1 MSLFGGPLPA
11 NARESSPYYRS
22 SSLPLPS
29 SPPPVPHTDD
39 DAPVSSIERDPGQDD
54 EAVNAANDDDES
66 SSSEYTS
73 SDSEDNRPRFQGKW
87 QTYRRYIKE
96 ERDLTDSLAKLR
108 AEDLALH
115 LYDAHALKRRL
126 LAEKAARRAAR
137 EEAGEA
143 DDESD
148 DDEGQWK
155 PTRHWTAWPLE
166 PERVPRRHERFA
178 MLPTIDPDEE
188 FTFRRPGHD
197 RQRPIRDIKEILVG
211 LVQKN
216 AKERWDKKEWA
227 DETDPEAGA
236 ERLTSRRSSH
246 EANGGATADR
256 MDTDGHGPNRGASAR
271 RAATPTGSR
280 REFILDDD
288 RAYEALGPTTRSIV
302 KKLNDVLIAVHQRE
316 YKGRGR
322 RPLSLTATDT
332 EASPSRSRK
341 RRKKMQ
347 NASEGEI
354 KVKRPRGRPPKYVS
368 QTPGPDSTPYVTTEG
383 EETSASAKKRG
394 RGRPQKYERL
404 PGESYYMARKRHAA
418 AAGQLPGSNPSSRA
432 QTTEPEPD
440 RASSRPPTPN
450 NPSTSTAAAL
460 PAGPRS
466 NGTSSDEDSDGPE
479 TRSWRRSG
487 RAPPL
492 KDWRDILGKASS
504 LGGFSEAAIA
514 RATRRCVELFGEDMT
529 VRAADGRGGVDE
541 PAEEVQAGQDV
552 AEEVLAAEED
562 AGEGPSVQRPP
573 QVKAPQAKE
582 EPSEEEADQ
591 PGDTDWADDEED
603 GDGNNR
609 PAWDGSSLACPHSDC
624 NRHTEPF
631 AKLWRLREHIK
642 GKHKYTLD
650 TPPFRYNSKKWEK
663 WIMKK
668 EKEKSKPA
676 KPKRKGKEKAK

>member
-39 DAPVSSIERDPGQDD
+39 DAPVSSIERDPDQDD
-54 EAVNAANDDDES
+54 EAVNAANDDDS
-66 SSSEYTS
+66 SGSEYTT

-87 QTYRRYIKE
+87 QTYRRHIQE
-96 ERDLTDSLAKLR
+96 ERDLTESLAKLR

-126 LAEKAARRAAR
+126 LAEKAARRAAG
-137 EEAGEA
+137 EEAGDA
-143 DDESD
+143 DDESED
-148 DDEGQWK
+148 DDGQWK
-155 PTRHWTAWPLE
+155 PPRAWTAWPLE
-166 PERVPRRHERFA
+166 PEHVPRPYERFTI
-178 MLPTIDPDEE
+178 LPTIDPDEE

-216 AKERWDKKEWA
+216 AKERWNKKEWA
-227 DETDPEAGA
+227 EDTDPEAGE
-236 ERLTSRRSSH
+236 ERSTSRRSSH
-246 EANGGATADR
+246 GANGGATADR

-302 KKLNDVLIAVHQRE
+302 SKLNDVLMAVHQRE
-316 YKGRGR
+316 SRGRGR
-322 RPLSLTATDT
+322 KSQRDTATATDT
-332 EASPSRSRK
+332 EASRSRSTK
-341 RRKKMQ
+341 RRKKDQ
-347 NASEGEI
+347 NASEGET
-354 KVKRPRGRPPKYVS
+354 KAKRPRGRPPKSAS
-368 QTPGPDSTPYVTTEG
+368 QTPGPDSTPYVTEG

-394 RGRPQKYERL
+394 RGRPKKYDRL
-404 PGESYYMARKRHAA
+404 PGESYYMARKRLA

-450 NPSTSTAAAL
+450 NPSAATAALLAR
-460 PAGPRS
+460 PRS
-466 NGTSSDEDSDGPE
+466 NSTSSEDDSDGAE
-479 TRSWRRSG
+479 TGGKQPLRRG
-487 RAPPL
+487 GKARPL
-492 KDWRDILGKASS
+492 KDWRDVLSKASS

-514 RATRRCVELFGEDMT
+514 RATRRCAELFGEDRT
-529 VRAADGRGGVDE
+529 VRTAESQATVE
-541 PAEEVQAGQDV
+541 APAEEVQPGQGV
-552 AEEVLAAEED
+552 AEEKSAAEED
-562 AGEGPSVQRPP
+562 AGEGPSAQRPP
-573 QVKAPQAKE
+573 RVKAPQVE
-582 EPSEEEADQ
+582 EESSEEEANP

-624 NRHTEPF
+624 ERHTKPY
-631 AKLWRLREHIK
+631 AKLWRLREHVK
-642 GKHKYTLD
+642 RTHKYTLD
-650 TPPFRYNSKKWEK
+650 APRINSKEWKK
-663 WIMKK
+663 WIK
-668 EKEKSKPA
+668 EKEKGKSA